1 MVYAVDAVDA
11 ADAVIQLG
19 MNWWGWGVRDA
30 GIRPSGQKW
39 LHIRHTWE
47 LDKIHLAI
55 SPLISSKFLKV
66 LLYSCLILS
75 KWSSH
80 RSSKDHSHEFS
91 PPAPRRHQTP
101 GTKTLPPFNLI
112 EIEGEPIAIQCC
124 PCLCLILR
132 YLCHG
137 IYAPIYTLS
146 RANQKSKYSSSF
158 IPISCRV
165 SRQVLYQ
172 EIVGVSYLNHP

>member
-1 MVYAVDAVDA
+1 M
-11 ADAVIQLG
+11 
-19 MNWWGWGVRDA
+19 RDA
-30 GIRPSGQKW
+30 DIRPSGQKW

-47 LDKIHLAI
+47 LDKIHLDI

-75 KWSSH
+75 QIIQRPLS
-80 RSSKDHSHEFS
+80 RILTPSSKTPSNTW
-91 PPAPRRHQTP
+91 HQNT
-101 GTKTLPPFNLI
+101 PPFNLY
-112 EIEGEPIAIQCC
+112 EIEGEPIAIWCC

-146 RANQKSKYSSSF
+146 RANQKSKYSSSLF
-158 IPISCRV
+158 QPRV
-165 SRQVLYQ
+165 VLYQ
-172 EIVGVSYLNHP
+172 EIVSVSYLNHP